1 MPINSG
7 TSNKENM
14 TQYPW
19 KQAWTAPV
27 VIRKVWTFRKQLFK
41 ACGIGAAIGMII
53 LLGTPKEYTASTLI
67 VPEHTRRS
75 SSSGISALV
84 DMADIDIGT
93 SSTTTERDAIY
104 PSLYP
109 SIVNSTPFLIQLFD
123 IKVHEQKDSTIMPLS
138 RYLKERQRRPWWS
151 VITSA
156 PSKLIGWTISL
167 FSEKPEVA
175 KVKSKIDVFRLT
187 REEAGMAGAISSRI
201 NIGVDKK
208 KRTITIFVTM
218 QDPLVAAT
226 VADTV
231 RARLKEYITEYRTSK
246 ARRMLEYA
254 EKLRKE
260 AQTEY
265 YEAQKRYTRYADV
278 NQGLVKLTS
287 RAERAKL
294 RNEMDLAQAT
304 YNQTEQQVQIAKAK
318 VEREIPV
325 YAVNQPVQVPLSPS
339 KPRKMVILVGC
350 IFLAGSGSIGWIL
363 FAKDFVEGFLR
374 DIRRKR
380 KTSEDGYNQMVADD

>member
-1 MPINSG
+1 MPINSS

-19 KQAWTAPV
+19 KQAWTAPE
-27 VIRKVWTFRKQLFK
+27 VIRKVWTFRKLIFK
-41 ACGIGAAIGMII
+41 ACGIGAVIGMIVV
-53 LLGTPKEYTASTLI
+53 LGTPEEYTASTLI
-67 VPEHTRRS
+67 VPERTRRS

-84 DMADIDIGT
+84 DRADIDIGT
-93 SSTTTERDAIY
+93 SSATTERDAIY

-123 IKVHEQKDSTIMPLS
+123 IKVHEQKDSTTIPLS
-138 RYLKERQRRPWWS
+138 RYLKERQKRPWWS

-167 FSEKPEVA
+167 FSEKPEVV
-175 KVKSKIDVFRLT
+175 KKKSKIDIFRLT
-187 REEAGMAGAISSRI
+187 REEASMAGAISSRI

-218 QDPLVAAT
+218 QDPLVAAM

-246 ARRMLEYA
+246 ARRLLEYT

-265 YEAQKRYTRYADV
+265 YEAQKKYTRYADI

-287 RAERAKL
+287 RAERARL

-318 VEREIPV
+318 VEKETPV
-325 YAVNQPVQVPLSPS
+325 YAVIQPVQVPLSPS
-339 KPRKMVILVGC
+339 KPRKMVILAGC
-350 IFLAGSGSIGWIL
+350 IFLAGAGSISWLL
-363 FAKDFVEGFLR
+363 FAKDFVESFLR

-380 KTSEDGYNQMVADD
+380 KTSKDEYNQMVADD

>member
-1 MPINSG
+1 
-7 TSNKENM
+7 
-14 TQYPW
+14 
-19 KQAWTAPV
+19 
-27 VIRKVWTFRKQLFK
+27 
-41 ACGIGAAIGMII
+41 
-53 LLGTPKEYTASTLI
+53 
-67 VPEHTRRS
+67 
-75 SSSGISALV
+75 
-84 DMADIDIGT
+84 
-93 SSTTTERDAIY
+93 
-104 PSLYP
+104 
-109 SIVNSTPFLIQLFD
+109 
-123 IKVHEQKDSTIMPLS
+123 MPLS
-138 RYLKERQRRPWWS
+138 RYLKERQKRPWWS

-325 YAVNQPVQVPLSPS
+325 YAVIQPVQVPLSPS